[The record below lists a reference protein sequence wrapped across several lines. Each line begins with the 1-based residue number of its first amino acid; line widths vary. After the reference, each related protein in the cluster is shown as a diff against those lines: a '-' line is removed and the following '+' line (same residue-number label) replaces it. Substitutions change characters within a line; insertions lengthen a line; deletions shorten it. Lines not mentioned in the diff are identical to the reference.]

1 MLRFRRVMSN
11 PRKRIIVQRPGG
23 YGVFRIDDTPIEDPQ
38 PGEVQVD
45 VKACGINFA
54 DVAVRLGLYQ
64 AAKGAYPLCPGLEF
78 AGVVRD
84 AGMDTMGFKPGDH
97 VFGASLFGA
106 YSTRINCPAEHLWR
120 LPATWD
126 LIRGASFPVVY
137 LTAYYALHEV
147 GHLKESDRVL
157 VHSAAGGVG
166 TALLH
171 LLKINGNIDVGIVG
185 RSEKSVHAKE
195 AGASFVIDKSTQ
207 DLWKKAEEISPDGYD
222 LILDANGA
230 STLRHS
236 YNHLRPGG
244 RLLIYGFAS
253 MFSNSGKKNLPKLI
267 WYYLRTPRFNP
278 FDLTGS
284 NKTISGFNLIYL
296 FEKIELFHQIM
307 ADLLK
312 WDSEGLILPMP
323 ATTFPFEDVV
333 NAHQAIESGNS
344 VGKLVLV
351 I

>member
-1 MLRFRRVMSN
+1 MSN
-11 PRKRIIVQRPGG
+11 FRKRIIVQKPGG
-23 YGVFRIDDTPIEDPQ
+23 YDVFRIDDTPIEDPQ
-38 PGEVQVD
+38 PGGVQVD

-78 AGVVRD
+78 AGVVKD
-84 AGMDTMGFKPGDH
+84 VSKGTTDFEPGDR
-97 VFGASLFGA
+97 VFGAIRFGA
-106 YSTRINCPAEHLWR
+106 YATRINCPAEQLWH

-126 LIRGASFPVVY
+126 FVKGASFPVAY
-137 LTAYYALHEV
+137 LTASYALHQV
-147 GHLKESDRVL
+147 GSLKESDRVL

-171 LLKINGNIDVGIVG
+171 ILRINGNMCVGIVG
-185 RSEKSVHAKE
+185 KSEKALSAKE
-195 AGASFVIDKSTQ
+195 AGATFIIDKSTQ
-207 DLWKKAEEISPDGYD
+207 DLWGKAEEISPAGYD

-230 STLRHS
+230 STLRGS

-253 MFSNSGKKNLPKLI
+253 MFSHSGRKNPLKLI

-278 FDLTGS
+278 FHLTGS

-296 FEKIELFHQIM
+296 FEQLELFHQIM

-312 WDSEGLILPMP
+312 WDSEGLIPHMP
-323 ATTFPFEDVV
+323 VRTFPFEEVV
-333 NAHQAIESGNS
+333 SAHQAIESGNS

>member
-1 MLRFRRVMSN
+1 MSD
-11 PRKRIIVQRPGG
+11 PRKRIIVQKPGG
-23 YGVFRIDDTPIEDPQ
+23 YSVFRIDDTPIEDPR
-38 PGEVQVD
+38 PGQVQVD

-54 DVAVRLGLYQ
+54 DIAVRLGLYQ

-78 AGVVRD
+78 AGVVTD
-84 AGMDTMGFKPGDH
+84 AGAGTAGFEPGDR
-97 VFGASLFGA
+97 VFGATQFGA
-106 YSTRINCPAEHLWR
+106 YTTRINCPSEHLWR

-126 LIRGASFPVVY
+126 FIRGASFPVVY
-137 LTAYYALHEV
+137 LTASYALHQV
-147 GHLKESDRVL
+147 DHLKESDRVL

-171 LLKINGNIDVGIVG
+171 LLKINGNMCVGIVG
-185 RSEKSVHAKE
+185 RSEKLIPAKE
-195 AGASFVIDKSTQ
+195 AGATFVIDKSTQ
-207 DLWKKAEEISPDGYD
+207 DLWKEAEEISPGGYD

-244 RLLIYGFAS
+244 QLLIYGFAS
-253 MFSNSGKKNLPKLI
+253 MFSHSGRKNPLKLI
-267 WYYLRTPRFNP
+267 WDYLRTPRFNP

-307 ADLLK
+307 TGLLK
-312 WDSEGLILPMP
+312 WDSEGLIPP
-323 ATTFPFEDVV
+323 IPVTTFPFKDVV
-333 NAHQAIESGNS
+333 SAHQAIESGNS

>member
-1 MLRFRRVMSN
+1 MSN
-11 PRKRIIVQRPGG
+11 PCKRIIVQRPGG

-54 DVAVRLGLYQ
+54 DIAVRLGLYQ

-78 AGVVRD
+78 AGVVRH
-84 AGMDTMGFKPGDH
+84 AGMDTTGFKPGDR
-97 VFGASLFGA
+97 VFGTSRFGA
-106 YSTRINCPAEHLWR
+106 YSTQINCPAKHLWR
-120 LPATWD
+120 LPAFWD
-126 LIRGASFPVVY
+126 FIRGASFPVVY

-166 TALLH
+166 IALLH
-171 LLKINGNIDVGIVG
+171 LLKINGNGCVGIVG
-185 RSEKSVHAKE
+185 RSEKLMPAKE
-195 AGASFVIDKSTQ
+195 AGATFVIDKSTQ
-207 DLWKKAEEISPDGYD
+207 DLWKKAEKISPEGYD

-230 STLRHS
+230 STLRRS
-236 YNHLRPGG
+236 YSHLRPGG

-253 MFSNSGKKNLPKLI
+253 MFSHSGKKNLPKLI

-296 FEKIELFHQIM
+296 FEKIKLFHQIM

-312 WDSEGLILPMP
+312 WDSEGLIPSMP
-323 ATTFPFEDVV
+323 VTTFPFEDVV
-333 NAHQAIESGNS
+333 SAHRAIESGKS

>member
-1 MLRFRRVMSN
+1 MSN
-11 PRKRIIVQRPGG
+11 PRKRIIVQKPGG
-23 YGVFRIDDTPIEDPQ
+23 YHAFHIDDTPIEDPQ
-38 PGEVQVD
+38 PGEVQIE

-54 DVAVRLGLYQ
+54 DVAVRLGLYE

-84 AGMDTMGFKPGDH
+84 AGINTTGFNPGDRI
-97 VFGASLFGA
+97 FGASRFGA
-106 YSTRINCPAEHLWR
+106 YATRINCPAEHLWP

-126 LIRGASFPVVY
+126 FNKGASFPVVY

-147 GHLKESDRVL
+147 GHLKGSDQVL

-171 LLKINGNIDVGIVG
+171 LLKINANMSVGIVG
-185 RSEKSVHAKE
+185 GAEKSVPAKE
-195 AGASFVIDKSTQ
+195 AGATFVIDKGTQ
-207 DLWKKAEEISPDGYD
+207 DLWKGAEEISPDGYD
-222 LILDANGA
+222 LILDANGL
-230 STLRHS
+230 STLKDS
-236 YNHLRPGG
+236 YHHLKAGG

-253 MFSNSGKKNLPKLI
+253 MFSHSGKKNLPKLI

-296 FEKIELFHQIM
+296 FEKIDLFHQIM
-307 ADLLK
+307 ANLLR
-312 WDSEGLILPMP
+312 WDSEGLIPPMP
-323 ATTFPFEDVV
+323 VTIFPFENVAS
-333 NAHQAIESGNS
+333 AHRAIESGNS
-344 VGKLVLV
+344 IGKLVLAM
-351 I
+351 

>member
-1 MLRFRRVMSN
+1 MNRANFMSH
-11 PRKRIIVQRPGG
+11 PRKRIIVRKPGA
-23 YGVFRIDDTPIEDPQ
+23 YGAFNIDDTPIGDPQ
-38 PGEVQVD
+38 PGEIQVD

-64 AAKGAYPLCPGLEF
+64 AARGAYPLCPGLEF
-78 AGVVRD
+78 AGVVK
-84 AGMDTMGFKPGDH
+84 DTGVGTEGFERGDR
-97 VFGASLFGA
+97 VFGASRFGA
-106 YSTRINCPAEHLWR
+106 YATAVNAPAEHLWH
-120 LPATWD
+120 LPDTWD
-126 LIRGASFPVVY
+126 FTRGASFPVAY
-137 LTAYYALHEV
+137 LTAYYALHQV
-147 GHLKESDRVL
+147 GHLKKSDQVL

-171 LLKINGNIDVGIVG
+171 LLKVNGNKGVGIVG
-185 RSEKSVHAKE
+185 RSEKSESAKE
-195 AGASFVIDKSTQ
+195 AGATFVIDKSTQ
-207 DLWKKAEEISPDGYD
+207 DLWKKAEEISPEGYD

-230 STLRHS
+230 STLRRS
-236 YNHLRPGG
+236 YQHLRTGG

-253 MFSNSGKKNLPKLI
+253 MFSHSGKKNLPKLI
-267 WYYLRTPRFNP
+267 WYYLRTPHFNP

-312 WDSEGLILPMP
+312 WDSEGLIPPMP
-323 ATTFPFEDVV
+323 VTTFPFEDVV
-333 NAHQAIESGNS
+333 NAHRAIESGKS
-344 VGKLVLV
+344 VGKLVLE

>member
-1 MLRFRRVMSN
+1 MSN
-11 PRKRIIVQRPGG
+11 RRKRIIVQKPGG

-38 PGEVQVD
+38 SGEVQVD
-45 VKACGINFA
+45 VKTCGINFA

-64 AAKGAYPLCPGLEF
+64 AAKGAYPLCPGLEL
-78 AGVVRD
+78 AGVVKNVSKD
-84 AGMDTMGFKPGDH
+84 ITVFEPGDR
-97 VFGASLFGA
+97 VFGATRFGA
-106 YSTRINCPAEHLWR
+106 YSTRINCPAEHLWS

-126 LIRGASFPVVY
+126 FIKGASFPVVY
-137 LTAYYALHEV
+137 LTASYALHEV

-171 LLKINGNIDVGIVG
+171 LLNINGNMCVGIVG
-185 RSEKSVHAKE
+185 RSEKSVSAKE
-195 AGASFVIDKSTQ
+195 AGATFIIDKSTQ
-207 DLWKKAEEISPDGYD
+207 DLWKKAEEISPGGYD

-230 STLRHS
+230 STLRRS
-236 YNHLRPGG
+236 YQHLRPGG
-244 RLLIYGFAS
+244 RMLIYGFTS
-253 MFSNSGKKNLPKLI
+253 MFSHSGRKNLPKLI
-267 WYYLRTPRFNP
+267 WDYLRTPRFNP

-307 ADLLK
+307 AHLLK
-312 WDSEGLILPMP
+312 WDSEGLIPSMP
-323 ATTFPFEDVV
+323 VTTFPFENVV
-333 NAHQAIESGNS
+333 SAHRAIESGKS